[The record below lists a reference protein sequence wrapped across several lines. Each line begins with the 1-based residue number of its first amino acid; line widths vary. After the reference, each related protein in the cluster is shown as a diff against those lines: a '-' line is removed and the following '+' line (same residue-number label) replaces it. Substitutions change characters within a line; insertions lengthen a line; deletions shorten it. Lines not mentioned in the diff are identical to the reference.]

1 MIWFII
7 YDVRFMLRPVT
18 LAQLVP
24 PSTTHEQAMDLMLEL
39 ESLVQTY
46 GWLVV
51 DKSYQK
57 KSHPD
62 YHTYIGSGKLEE
74 IHQQMLT
81 QWIDL
86 LIIGNQLKPS
96 QVFHIIRMMEA
107 DKIEVWDRIDLILN
121 IFEKHAV
128 SAEAKL
134 QIELAAVKHMW
145 PRIFGMG
152 MELSRQWW
160 GTGWSGGRAGRWIG
174 ETNTERMRRHLKD
187 KELEI
192 RRKLDEYSKMRW
204 LHRANRKRKWL
215 QTVGIVWYT
224 NAGKSTLFNA
234 LWPKQVLSENKLFA
248 TLGTHV
254 GKMWIAPTD
263 KSDKVW
269 EIGSIEQK
277 NNRLNEA
284 TIEQNNN
291 FSDFSESF
299 SDFSGREVLINDTI
313 GFIQDLPPELI
324 NAFTSTLEDS
334 VESDLLLHTI
344 AADDPK
350 ILMKIWVVNDI
361 LDQIWASQP
370 RLLVFNKIDRCDPD
384 TLTQLRTDYPDAV
397 FVSAI
402 TGNGIEEL
410 KQKIMTMI

>member
-1 MIWFII
+1 MW
-7 YDVRFMLRPVT
+7 LRPVT

-24 PSTTHEQAMDLMLEL
+24 PATSHEEAMDLMLEL

-46 GWLVV
+46 WWLVV

-62 YHTYIGSGKLEE
+62 YKSYLGSGKLDE
-74 IHQQMLT
+74 IHQQMLA
-81 QWIDL
+81 QWVDL

-96 QVFHIIRMMEA
+96 QVFHIVRMMES

-121 IFEKHAV
+121 IFDKHAV
-128 SAEAKL
+128 SGEAKL

-174 ETNTERMRRHLKD
+174 ETNTERMRRHLQD

-192 RRKLDEYSKMRW
+192 RRKLDEYAKMRW
-204 LHRANRKRKWL
+204 LHRQRRKRQWL
-215 QTVGIVWYT
+215 QTIGIVWYT

-234 LWPKQVLSENKLFA
+234 LCSKQVLSADKLFA

-254 GKMWIAPTD
+254 GKMWLTHEPV
-263 KSDKVW
+263 KW
-269 EIGSIEQK
+269 QEQDY
-277 NNRLNEA
+277 
-284 TIEQNNN
+284 
-291 FSDFSESF
+291 DFAS
-299 SDFSGREVLINDTI
+299 SGTELLVNDTI

-324 NAFTSTLEDS
+324 DAFTSTLEDS

-344 AADDPK
+344 DAHDPK
-350 ILMKIWVVNDI
+350 LDMKISVVNDI

-370 RLLVFNKIDRCDPD
+370 RLLVFNKIDLAKPA
-384 TLTQLRTDYPDAV
+384 TLKKLKKSYPEAV
-397 FVSAI
+397 FVSAV
-402 TGNGIEEL
+402 TNEWIEQL
-410 KQKIMTMI
+410 KQHILQSL

>member
-1 MIWFII
+1 MW
-7 YDVRFMLRPVT
+7 LRPVT

-24 PSTTHEQAMDLMLEL
+24 PSTTHDQAMDLMLEL

-46 GWLVV
+46 WWLVV

-74 IHQQMLT
+74 IHQQMLA
-81 QWIDL
+81 QWVDL

-96 QVFHIIRMMEA
+96 QVFHIIRILES

-192 RRKLDEYSKMRW
+192 RRKLDEYAKMRW
-204 LHRANRKRKWL
+204 LHRQRRKRQWL

-234 LWPKQVLSENKLFA
+234 LWPKQVLSEDKLFA

-254 GKMWIAPTD
+254 GKMWIQNRQDSNEFPLD
-263 KSDKVW
+263 KGGRRSPGDLW
-269 EIGSIEQK
+269 QEI
-277 NNRLNEA
+277 L
-284 TIEQNNN
+284 
-291 FSDFSESF
+291 
-299 SDFSGREVLINDTI
+299 VNDTI

-324 NAFTSTLEDS
+324 DAFTSTLEDS

-370 RLLVFNKIDRCDPD
+370 RLLVFNKMDRCDPD
-384 TLTQLRTDYPDAV
+384 TLAQLRANYPDAI
-397 FVSAI
+397 FVSAV
-402 TGNGIEEL
+402 TGDGIEEL
-410 KQKIMTMI
+410 KQKIIKIL

>member
-1 MIWFII
+1 M
-7 YDVRFMLRPVT
+7 RKVT
-18 LAQLVP
+18 LAQLIP
-24 PSTTHEQAMDLMLEL
+24 PATTHQQAMDLMLEL
-39 ESLVQTY
+39 ENLVQTY
-46 GWLVV
+46 WWLVV
-51 DKSYQK
+51 NKSYQK
-57 KSHPD
+57 KSRPD
-62 YHTYIGSGKLEE
+62 YHTYIGNGKLEE
-74 IHQQMLT
+74 IHQQMLA
-81 QWIDL
+81 QWVDL

-96 QVFHIIRMMEA
+96 QVFHIIRKMEA

-121 IFEKHAV
+121 IFDKHAV

-134 QIELAAVKHMW
+134 QIELAAIKHMW

-192 RRKLDEYSKMRW
+192 RRKLDEYAKMRW
-204 LHRANRKRKWL
+204 LHRQARKRKWL

-234 LWPKQVLSENKLFA
+234 LWPKQVLSEDKLFA
-248 TLGTHV
+248 TLWTHV
-254 GKMWIAPTD
+254 GKMRVSQYESLSAGEGVGGWGLG
-263 KSDKVW
+263 K
-269 EIGSIEQK
+269 EI
-277 NNRLNEA
+277 L
-284 TIEQNNN
+284 
-291 FSDFSESF
+291 
-299 SDFSGREVLINDTI
+299 VNDTI

-324 NAFTSTLEDS
+324 DAFTSTLEDS

-350 ILMKIWVVNDI
+350 LLMKIWVVNDI
-361 LDQIWASQP
+361 LDQIWASSHP

-384 TLTQLRTDYPDAV
+384 TLAQLRTDYPDAV

-410 KQKIMTMI
+410 KQKIITMI